1 MHWLIVHVKQLLR
14 RETLEFTAPDSP
26 DLNPADY
33 RVYGVMQE
41 QVYHTPSQD
50 VPDSRQRLMSVV
62 YEAIDQ

>member
-41 QVYHTPSQD
+41 QVYCAT
-50 VPDSRQRLMSVV
+50 V
-62 YEAIDQ
+62 E